1 VYTEVVRETEET
13 EMSERKVKVG
23 DVFYASWGYDQTNVN
38 FFAVVAV
45 SKTGKT
51 ATFVELTKTHLGSSE
66 RIAGNAAQ
74 CRYCGEGVRKL
85 VKVDG
90 SSVYRHVATGRT
102 ECQFYG
108 YRAEQ
113 LAKEGRVLHAEVV
126 EFKRR
131 VRQRAYGD
139 GLAANWKSF
148 AGMYSDDEVDANG
161 NQRGHYE
168 TPVGYGH

>member
-1 VYTEVVRETEET
+1 VYTEVVRETEEET
-13 EMSERKVKVG
+13 MSQTVKVG
-23 DVFYASWGYDQTNVN
+23 DVFYSSWGYDQTNVN

-74 CRYCGEGVRKL
+74 CRHCGEGVRKL

-108 YRAEQ
+108 YRAEK
-113 LAKEGRVLHAEVV
+113 LAEEGRVLHADVE

-131 VRQRAYGD
+131 VRQRSHGE
-139 GLAANWKSF
+139 GFAANWTDYAS
-148 AGMYSDDEVDANG
+148 MYSNDRES
-161 NQRGHYE
+161 HYE